1 MRLSPFRSL
10 NSLLRSISDPSFD
23 NTSHVLI
30 APKWNGI
37 QVIFVTG
44 ASGLLGNCVVRELL
58 ARNIP
63 VRALWRPGTPRRAIE
78 GLDIQIIQGT
88 LENGD
93 ALTRAV
99 QGCQAV
105 IHCAAMIHLG
115 WTQLEESRQVNVEG
129 TRRIVEAC
137 LVNAAK
143 LIHVST
149 VDTLPAARSI
159 EDPIDELCESGVP
172 KIPCSY
178 VVSKREAE
186 DVVRCAM
193 DQQQLNAV
201 IVNPGFMLGPY
212 DWKPSSGRVM
222 LGVSRALIP
231 FATRGGCSL
240 CDARDVASAIV
251 NAVVQGQSGQS
262 YILAGENIT
271 YRQLWANILETV
283 GRPRRVFWPYRAIT
297 VAGWFFDAANRLLP
311 IRERSVNG
319 AAIALGQLNNF
330 YSSAKAAREL
340 DYRCRPSTETL
351 GDTWR
356 WLSEH
361 FPS

>member
-1 MRLSPFRSL
+1 M
-10 NSLLRSISDPSFD
+10 
-23 NTSHVLI
+23 
-30 APKWNGI
+30 
-37 QVIFVTG
+37 IFVTG

-58 ARNIP
+58 ARDIP
-63 VRALWRPGTPRRAIE
+63 VRALWRSGTSRRPIE
-78 GLDIQIIQGT
+78 GLDVQTVQGT

-93 ALTRAV
+93 AIMRGV

-115 WTQLEESRQVNVEG
+115 WTQLDQSRQVNVEG

-137 LVNAAK
+137 LVNGAK

-159 EDPIDELCESGVP
+159 DEPVDELSESGVP

-186 DVVRCAM
+186 DVVRCAV
-193 DQQQLNAV
+193 DQQQLSAV

-251 NAVVQGQSGQS
+251 NSVDQGQSGQS
-262 YILAGENIT
+262 YILAGKNIT
-271 YRQLWANILETV
+271 YRQLWADILETA
-283 GRPRRVFWPYRAIT
+283 GHPRRVFWPYRALT
-297 VAGWFFDAANRLLP
+297 VAGWVFDAVYRLLP
-311 IRERSVNG
+311 IQERSVNG

-340 DYRCRPSTETL
+340 GYRCRPASETL
-351 GDTWR
+351 QETWR
-356 WLSEH
+356 WLGDH
-361 FPS
+361 FPC